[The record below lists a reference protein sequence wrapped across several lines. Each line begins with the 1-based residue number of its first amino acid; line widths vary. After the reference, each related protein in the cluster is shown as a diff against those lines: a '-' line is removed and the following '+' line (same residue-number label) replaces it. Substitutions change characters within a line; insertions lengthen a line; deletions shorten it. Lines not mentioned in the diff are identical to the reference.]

1 MEVEASREQ
10 ASSTASPR
18 SCAARA
24 TKVKICGLMNFEM
37 TRRVVQL
44 RPDHIGFVFAPSRRQ
59 VQPSHVKQWLLKLKE
74 EGDALPDLVG
84 VFANPTREELKQVLD
99 EVPLTSVQLH
109 GKGDT
114 ALLKWM
120 KDHYDVQIWR
130 TVPIIRDD
138 ERQPRQ
144 SIAAAAAA
152 YELDVQYADVVL
164 LDTHCPIQGG
174 GSGKVFD
181 WTVIPSYADQLA
193 SLRLPLYIAGGLSA
207 DNVGLVVR
215 EYDIDGVDVSSGVE
229 TNGVK
234 DISKV
239 EEFIERV
246 RGNEHGK
253 E

>member
-1 MEVEASREQ
+1 MEVEASKEQ
-10 ASSTASPR
+10 ASSTASAR

-24 TKVKICGLMNFEM
+24 TKVKICGLTDFEM
-37 TRRVVQL
+37 TRRVVKL

-59 VQPSHVKQWLLKLKE
+59 VQPSHVKQWLLKLRE
-74 EGDALPDLVG
+74 EGDALPDLAG

>member
-1 MEVEASREQ
+1 MEVEASSEQ
-10 ASSTASPR
+10 SSPTASER

-24 TKVKICGLMNFEM
+24 TKVKICGLTDLEM

-59 VQPSHVKQWLLKLKE
+59 VQPSHVKQWLLKLRE
-74 EGDALPDLVG
+74 EGEELPDLVG

-99 EVPLTSVQLH
+99 AVPLTSVQLH

-114 ALLKWM
+114 TLLKWM

-130 TVPIIRDD
+130 TVPITRAD
-138 ERQPRQ
+138 EHPLQA
-144 SIAAAAAA
+144 IAANAAA

-181 WTVIPSYADQLA
+181 WTVIPAYADQLA
-193 SLRLPLYIAGGLSA
+193 SLKLPLYIAGGLSP

-239 EEFIERV
+239 EEFIGRV

>member
-10 ASSTASPR
+10 ASSIASAR

-37 TRRVVQL
+37 TRRVVKL

-59 VQPSHVKQWLLKLKE
+59 VQPSHVKQWLLKLRE

>member
-10 ASSTASPR
+10 SLPTVSVR

-24 TKVKICGLMNFEM
+24 TKVKICGLTDLAM
-37 TRRVVQL
+37 TRRVVKL
-44 RPDHIGFVFAPSRRQ
+44 KPDHIGFVFAPSRRQ
-59 VQPSHVKQWLLKLKE
+59 VQPSHVKQWLLELRE

-99 EVPLTSVQLH
+99 AVPLTSVQLH
-109 GKGDT
+109 VKGDT
-114 ALLKWM
+114 ALLEWV

-130 TVPIIRDD
+130 TVPIIRAD
-138 ERQPRQ
+138 EHQLRQ
-144 SIAAAAAA
+144 SIAANAAA

-181 WTVIPSYADQLA
+181 WTVIPAYADQLA
-193 SLRLPLYIAGGLSA
+193 SLKLPLYIAGGLSPY
-207 DNVGLVVR
+207 NVGLVVR
-215 EYDIDGVDVSSGVE
+215 DYDIDGVDVSSGVE

-234 DISKV
+234 DISKA

>member
-10 ASSTASPR
+10 VSSTASVR
-18 SCAARA
+18 SCAAHA
-24 TKVKICGLMNFEM
+24 TKVKICGLTDLEM
-37 TRRVVQL
+37 TRRVVRL

-59 VQPSHVKQWLLKLKE
+59 VQPSHVKQWLLKLRE
-74 EGDALPDLVG
+74 EGYALPDLVG
-84 VFANPTREELKQVLD
+84 VFANPTREELKQVL
-99 EVPLTSVQLH
+99 EAVPLTSVQLH
-109 GKGDT
+109 VKGDT
-114 ALLKWM
+114 LLLEWI
-120 KDHYDVQIWR
+120 KDNYDVQIWR
-130 TVPIIRDD
+130 TVPIIRAD
-138 ERQPRQ
+138 EHQPRQ
-144 SIAAAAAA
+144 SIAATVAA

-193 SLRLPLYIAGGLSA
+193 SLKLPLYIAGGLSP

-215 EYDIDGVDVSSGVE
+215 EYDIEGVDVSSGVE

-246 RGNEHGK
+246 RGNEYGK

>member
-1 MEVEASREQ
+1 MDVEASREQ
-10 ASSTASPR
+10 SSPTASER

-24 TKVKICGLMNFEM
+24 TKVKICGLTDLEM
-37 TRRVVQL
+37 TRRVVKL

-59 VQPSHVKQWLLKLKE
+59 VQPSHVKQWLLKLRE
-74 EGDALPDLVG
+74 EVDAPPDLVG

-99 EVPLTSVQLH
+99 AVPLTSVQLH

-114 ALLKWM
+114 TLLKWM

-130 TVPIIRDD
+130 TVPITRAD
-138 ERQPRQ
+138 EHPLQA
-144 SIAAAAAA
+144 IAANAAA

-181 WTVIPSYADQLA
+181 WTVIPAYADQLA
-193 SLRLPLYIAGGLSA
+193 SLKLPLYIAGGLSP